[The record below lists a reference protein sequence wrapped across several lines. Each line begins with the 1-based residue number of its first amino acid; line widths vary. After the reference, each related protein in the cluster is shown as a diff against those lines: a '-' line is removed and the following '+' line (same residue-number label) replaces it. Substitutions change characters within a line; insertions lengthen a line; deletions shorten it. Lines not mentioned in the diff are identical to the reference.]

1 VSSLGQKYN
10 PQGEIMKHTP
20 YDTGKVKIGLL
31 YTPPTPIPTPEETWV
46 QGILLGDRQ
55 GLSEETTT
63 AIGAFVALIVITIV
77 MLLTGG
83 TSNA

>member
-10 PQGEIMKHTP
+10 PQGEIMKQTP

-31 YTPPTPIPTPEETWV
+31 YTPPPPIPTPEENWAQSV
-46 QGILLGDRQ
+46 LLGDRQ

-63 AIGAFVALIVITIV
+63 ALGALVTLIIITIV
-77 MLLTGG
+77 MLFTGG
-83 TSNA
+83 NPNA

>member
-1 VSSLGQKYN
+1 
-10 PQGEIMKHTP
+10 MKHTP

-31 YTPPTPIPTPEETWV
+31 YTPPPPVPTPEENWAQSV
-46 QGILLGDRQ
+46 LLGDRQ

-63 AIGAFVALIVITIV
+63 ALGALVALIVITIV

-83 TSNA
+83 NPNA

>member
-1 VSSLGQKYN
+1 
-10 PQGEIMKHTP
+10 MKHTP

-31 YTPPTPIPTPEETWV
+31 YTPPSAIPTPEETWV
-46 QGILLGDRQ
+46 QGLLLGDRQ
-55 GLSEETTT
+55 GMDELTLTTIQS
-63 AIGAFVALIVITIV
+63 IGLIAFIAIV

>member
-31 YTPPTPIPTPEETWV
+31 YTPPPPIPTPEETWA

-63 AIGAFVALIVITIV
+63 AIGALVALIIITIV

>member
-1 VSSLGQKYN
+1 
-10 PQGEIMKHTP
+10 MKHTP

-31 YTPPTPIPTPEETWV
+31 YTPPSPVPTPEETWV
-46 QGILLGDRQ
+46 QGLLLGDRQ
-55 GLSEETTT
+55 GVDELTLTT
-63 AIGAFVALIVITIV
+63 IQSIVIIVFITVV

>member
-1 VSSLGQKYN
+1 
-10 PQGEIMKHTP
+10 MKHTP

-31 YTPPTPIPTPEETWV
+31 YTPPTPIPTPEENWAQSV
-46 QGILLGDRQ
+46 LLGDRQ

-63 AIGAFVALIVITIV
+63 AIGALVALIIITIV